1 MSKAMMALLLL
12 VVAAVLEVNAQ
23 GFLANNGTN
32 TTVTTTTNT
41 TTTTVTTTTVT
52 TTTVTTTTV
61 TTTMGN
67 SSAAP
72 QNGTAAGKAGLMGGA
87 DLLKPGAFVLVGLS
101 AFVSFW
107 VM

>member
-1 MSKAMMALLLL
+1 
-12 VVAAVLEVNAQ
+12 
-23 GFLANNGTN
+23 
-32 TTVTTTTNT
+32 
-41 TTTTVTTTTVT
+41 
-52 TTTVTTTTV
+52 
-61 TTTMGN
+61 MGN

-72 QNGTAAGKAGLMGGA
+72 ENGTAAGKAVAGLMGGA